1 MYLTHLLIPITL
13 EQTVSIVTDRG
24 EVVGHIDV
32 LLELCEE
39 DDEEVS
45 LFQFTKFAI
54 FSGHSTH
61 FLFYRLKTSELQL

>member
-1 MYLTHLLIPITL
+1 MYLTHLLFHISL
-13 EQTVSIVTDRG
+13 EQTISIVTDRG

-39 DDEEVS
+39 DDEEVN
-45 LFQFTKFAI
+45 LFQFTKVAI
-54 FSGHSTH
+54 FSGLNTH